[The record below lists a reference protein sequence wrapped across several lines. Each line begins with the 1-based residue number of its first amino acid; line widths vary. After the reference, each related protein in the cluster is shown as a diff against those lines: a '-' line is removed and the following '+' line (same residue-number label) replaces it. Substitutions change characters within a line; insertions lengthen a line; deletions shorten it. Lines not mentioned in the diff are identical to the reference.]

1 MIMEEKFFKIPPKEV
16 QQAIVDRIIMRI
28 DTRNS
33 SFTREDV
40 IEFAKEAKTPAI
52 YASEVLQ
59 VVIEDLANRVFS
71 RLYTSGMIVPIQNT
85 KYYRKRTQQE
95 MDAAKKAYLKAVET
109 QENEEEDNK
118 NDEIGELN

>member
-1 MIMEEKFFKIPPKEV
+1 MEEKVFKIPPKEV

-28 DTRNS
+28 DARSS

-40 IEFAKEAKTPAI
+40 IEFAKEAKFPAI
-52 YASEVLQ
+52 YASEVSLA
-59 VVIEDLANRVFS
+59 VIEDLASRVFS
-71 RLYTSGMIVPIQNT
+71 RLYTNGMIVPVQNT

-109 QENEEEDNK
+109 QEKKEEGSN
-118 NDEIGELN
+118 NDEVGELN